1 MKCLPIITLD
11 GPAGVGKSTLAKR
24 LATILGIPYL
34 DTGAMFRTIALR
46 LGPGAEALPEDELRA
61 RCKAFRFKLQ
71 GGGEHSVLLCNGVPV
86 GPEIRTE
93 EVGRLASRLATSTV
107 VRDCLKEAQRS
118 LGESGLVAEGR
129 DMGTVVFPTARFK
142 FFLDARPEVRGMRR
156 FEELQAKGEPADLA
170 QITEMIRQRDD
181 MDRNRAVAPLKPAAD
196 AVIVDTSDL
205 GIEGV
210 LKVLT
215 DTVAASSERIVRE
228 VRYCPKDA
236 AEGAVSGMR
245 DAAFSHMAGDG
256 SISMVDVGSKN
267 ITRRVAIVRGAVEMN
282 AHTLGLLK
290 EHALPKGDVLVTA
303 QVAGIM
309 AAKRTSELIPLC
321 HPVPLSFVDVR
332 FEIQDEPP
340 AVLIESEARTSDR
353 TGVEMEAIIAAQ
365 VAAATIYDTVQGR
378 SEGYGYPRR
387 AACAQIRGA
396 HGHVRAPR
404 VLRGADLIMLAYP
417 NISPVALSLGP
428 VQVHWYGLM
437 YLFAFLAGWGLARWR
452 ASRPAWIAAGWNGQ
466 KVDDLLTWIM
476 LGVVAGGRLGYVLFY
491 DLPVYLDQPSEDF
504 QDLERRHVVS
514 RRPHRRIA
522 DGLVVEPPQQE
533 EVHGRGGLRRSSRS
547 AGTLLWA
554 HREFHQRRALG
565 RGYGWPLGDGV
576 SYGRPAARAIL
587 RSCTRPGLKVW
598 SCSSSCGSIRP
609 GSVPPGA
616 FPACSRCCTACS
628 VLPWSLSASQIPSSA
643 IWLSAGSRWGSFCV
657 FLCLSRGSGCCSGL

>member
-1 MKCLPIITLD
+1 
-11 GPAGVGKSTLAKR
+11 
-24 LATILGIPYL
+24 
-34 DTGAMFRTIALR
+34 
-46 LGPGAEALPEDELRA
+46 
-61 RCKAFRFKLQ
+61 
-71 GGGEHSVLLCNGVPV
+71 
-86 GPEIRTE
+86 
-93 EVGRLASRLATSTV
+93 V

-236 AEGAVSGMR
+236 AEDAASGMR

-267 ITRRVAIVRGAVEMN
+267 ITRRVAIVCGAVEMN

-365 VAAATIYDTVQGR
+365 VAAATIYDMCKAVQKDMV
-378 SEGYGYPRR
+378 
-387 AACAQIRGA
+387 IRD
-396 HGHVRAPR
+396 VR
-404 VLRGADLIMLAYP
+404 L
-417 NISPVALSLGP
+417 
-428 VQVHWYGLM
+428 VHK
-437 YLFAFLAGWGLARWR
+437 
-452 ASRPAWIAAGWNGQ
+452 S
-466 KVDDLLTWIM
+466 
-476 LGVVAGGRLGYVLFY
+476 GGRTGTF
-491 DLPVYLDQPSEDF
+491 
-504 QDLERRHVVS
+504 ERR
-514 RRPHRRIA
+514 
-522 DGLVVEPPQQE
+522 E
-533 EVHGRGGLRRSSRS
+533 SSGER
-547 AGTLLWA
+547 T
-554 HREFHQRRALG
+554 
-565 RGYGWPLGDGV
+565 
-576 SYGRPAARAIL
+576 
-587 RSCTRPGLKVW
+587 
-598 SCSSSCGSIRP
+598 
-609 GSVPPGA
+609 
-616 FPACSRCCTACS
+616 
-628 VLPWSLSASQIPSSA
+628 
-643 IWLSAGSRWGSFCV
+643 
-657 FLCLSRGSGCCSGL
+657 

>member
-46 LGPGAEALPEDELRA
+46 LGPGAETLPEDELRA
-61 RCKAFRFKLQ
+61 RCNAFRFKLQ
-71 GGGEHSVLLCNGVPV
+71 GGGEDSVLLCNDVPV
-86 GPEIRTE
+86 GREIRTE

-107 VRDCLKEAQRS
+107 VRDYLKEAQRS

-205 GIEGV
+205 DIDGV

-228 VRYCPKDA
+228 VRCCPKDA
-236 AEGAVSGMR
+236 VEGAASGVR

-256 SISMVDVGSKN
+256 SISMVDVGGKDVTKR
-267 ITRRVAIVRGAVEMN
+267 IAIVRGAVEMN

-365 VAAATIYDTVQGR
+365 VAAATIYDMCKAVQKDMV
-378 SEGYGYPRR
+378 
-387 AACAQIRGA
+387 IRD
-396 HGHVRAPR
+396 VR
-404 VLRGADLIMLAYP
+404 L
-417 NISPVALSLGP
+417 
-428 VQVHWYGLM
+428 VHK
-437 YLFAFLAGWGLARWR
+437 
-452 ASRPAWIAAGWNGQ
+452 S
-466 KVDDLLTWIM
+466 
-476 LGVVAGGRLGYVLFY
+476 GGRTGTF
-491 DLPVYLDQPSEDF
+491 
-504 QDLERRHVVS
+504 ERRKPSV
-514 RRPHRRIA
+514 
-522 DGLVVEPPQQE
+522 
-533 EVHGRGGLRRSSRS
+533 
-547 AGTLLWA
+547 
-554 HREFHQRRALG
+554 
-565 RGYGWPLGDGV
+565 
-576 SYGRPAARAIL
+576 GRP
-587 RSCTRPGLKVW
+587 
-598 SCSSSCGSIRP
+598 
-609 GSVPPGA
+609 
-616 FPACSRCCTACS
+616 
-628 VLPWSLSASQIPSSA
+628 
-643 IWLSAGSRWGSFCV
+643 
-657 FLCLSRGSGCCSGL
+657 

>member
-1 MKCLPIITLD
+1 
-11 GPAGVGKSTLAKR
+11 
-24 LATILGIPYL
+24 
-34 DTGAMFRTIALR
+34 
-46 LGPGAEALPEDELRA
+46 
-61 RCKAFRFKLQ
+61 
-71 GGGEHSVLLCNGVPV
+71 
-86 GPEIRTE
+86 
-93 EVGRLASRLATSTV
+93 
-107 VRDCLKEAQRS
+107 
-118 LGESGLVAEGR
+118 
-129 DMGTVVFPTARFK
+129 MGTVVFPTARFK

-236 AEGAVSGMR
+236 AEDAVSGMR

-365 VAAATIYDTVQGR
+365 VAAATIYDMCKAVQKDMVIRDVRLVHKSGGARARSSAASPQGSGPDHAGLSEHQPGR
-378 SEGYGYPRR
+378 PEPWPR
-387 AACAQIRGA
+387 AGPL
-396 HGHVRAPR
+396 VRAYVSVRLSGRMGAGALARVPSR
-404 VLRGADLIMLAYP
+404 VDCGGLEWAEGRRSVDVDHARRGGWRTPWVCAVLR
-417 NISPVALSLGP
+417 
-428 VQVHWYGLM
+428 
-437 YLFAFLAGWGLARWR
+437 FARVPRSAVR
-452 ASRPAWIAAGWNGQ
+452 
-466 KVDDLLTWIM
+466 
-476 LGVVAGGRLGYVLFY
+476 
-491 DLPVYLDQPSEDF
+491 DF

-565 RGYGWPLGDGV
+565 RGYGWSLGDGV
-576 SYGRPAARAIL
+576 SYGGPLPRHPSQLYEA
-587 RSCTRPGLKVW
+587 GLEGLVLFVVLW
-598 SCSSSCGSIRP
+598 VYSSRIRP
-609 GSVPPGA
+609 TGA

>member
-46 LGPGAEALPEDELRA
+46 LGPGAETLPEDELRA
-61 RCKAFRFKLQ
+61 RCNAFRFKLQ
-71 GGGEHSVLLCNGVPV
+71 GGGEGSVLLCNDVPV
-86 GPEIRTE
+86 GREIRTE

-107 VRDCLKEAQRS
+107 VRDYLKEAQRS

-156 FEELQAKGEPADLA
+156 FEELQANGEPADLA

-205 GIEGV
+205 DIDGV

-228 VRYCPKDA
+228 VRCCPKDA
-236 AEGAVSGMR
+236 VEGAASGVR

-256 SISMVDVGSKN
+256 SISMVDVGGKDVTKR
-267 ITRRVAIVRGAVEMN
+267 IAIVRGAVEMN

-365 VAAATIYDTVQGR
+365 VAAATIYDMCKAVQKDMV
-378 SEGYGYPRR
+378 
-387 AACAQIRGA
+387 IRD
-396 HGHVRAPR
+396 VR
-404 VLRGADLIMLAYP
+404 L
-417 NISPVALSLGP
+417 
-428 VQVHWYGLM
+428 VHK
-437 YLFAFLAGWGLARWR
+437 
-452 ASRPAWIAAGWNGQ
+452 S
-466 KVDDLLTWIM
+466 
-476 LGVVAGGRLGYVLFY
+476 GGRTGTF
-491 DLPVYLDQPSEDF
+491 
-504 QDLERRHVVS
+504 ERRKPSV
-514 RRPHRRIA
+514 
-522 DGLVVEPPQQE
+522 
-533 EVHGRGGLRRSSRS
+533 
-547 AGTLLWA
+547 
-554 HREFHQRRALG
+554 
-565 RGYGWPLGDGV
+565 
-576 SYGRPAARAIL
+576 GRP
-587 RSCTRPGLKVW
+587 
-598 SCSSSCGSIRP
+598 
-609 GSVPPGA
+609 
-616 FPACSRCCTACS
+616 
-628 VLPWSLSASQIPSSA
+628 
-643 IWLSAGSRWGSFCV
+643 
-657 FLCLSRGSGCCSGL
+657 

>member
-34 DTGAMFRTIALR
+34 DTGALFRTIALR
-46 LGPGAEALPEDELRA
+46 LGPGAETLPEDELRA
-61 RCKAFRFKLQ
+61 RCNAFRFKLQ
-71 GGGEHSVLLCNGVPV
+71 GGGEGSVLLCNDVPV
-86 GPEIRTE
+86 GREIRTE

-107 VRDCLKEAQRS
+107 VRDYLKEAQRS

-205 GIEGV
+205 DIDGV

-228 VRYCPKDA
+228 VRCCPKDA
-236 AEGAVSGMR
+236 VEGAASGVR

-256 SISMVDVGSKN
+256 SISMVDVGGKDVTKR
-267 ITRRVAIVRGAVEMN
+267 IAIVRGAVEMN

-340 AVLIESEARTSDR
+340 AVLIESEARTWRWKPS
-353 TGVEMEAIIAAQ
+353 
-365 VAAATIYDTVQGR
+365 
-378 SEGYGYPRR
+378 SPPR
-387 AACAQIRGA
+387 
-396 HGHVRAPR
+396 
-404 VLRGADLIMLAYP
+404 LR
-417 NISPVALSLGP
+417 
-428 VQVHWYGLM
+428 
-437 YLFAFLAGWGLARWR
+437 
-452 ASRPAWIAAGWNGQ
+452 
-466 KVDDLLTWIM
+466 
-476 LGVVAGGRLGYVLFY
+476 
-491 DLPVYLDQPSEDF
+491 
-504 QDLERRHVVS
+504 
-514 RRPHRRIA
+514 RRPFTICARPFRR
-522 DGLVVEPPQQE
+522 
-533 EVHGRGGLRRSSRS
+533 
-547 AGTLLWA
+547 
-554 HREFHQRRALG
+554 
-565 RGYGWPLGDGV
+565 
-576 SYGRPAARAIL
+576 
-587 RSCTRPGLKVW
+587 
-598 SCSSSCGSIRP
+598 
-609 GSVPPGA
+609 
-616 FPACSRCCTACS
+616 
-628 VLPWSLSASQIPSSA
+628 
-643 IWLSAGSRWGSFCV
+643 IWLSATCGLCTNPGGARARSSAASPPWGGPDHAGLSEHQPGRPEPWPRAGSLVRAYVFVRLSDRVGAGALACV
-657 FLCLSRGSGCCSGL
+657 PSRVGCGGLERAEGR

>member
-46 LGPGAEALPEDELRA
+46 LGPGAETLPEDELRA
-61 RCKAFRFKLQ
+61 RCNVFRFKLQ
-71 GGGEHSVLLCNGVPV
+71 GGGEDSVLLCNDVPV
-86 GPEIRTE
+86 GREIRTE

-107 VRDCLKEAQRS
+107 VRDYLKEAQRS

-205 GIEGV
+205 DIDGV

-228 VRYCPKDA
+228 VRCCPKDA
-236 AEGAVSGMR
+236 VEGAASGVR

-256 SISMVDVGSKN
+256 SISMVDVGGKDVTKR
-267 ITRRVAIVRGAVEMN
+267 IAIVRGAVEMN

-365 VAAATIYDTVQGR
+365 VAAATIYDMCKAVQKDMV
-378 SEGYGYPRR
+378 
-387 AACAQIRGA
+387 IRD
-396 HGHVRAPR
+396 VR
-404 VLRGADLIMLAYP
+404 L
-417 NISPVALSLGP
+417 
-428 VQVHWYGLM
+428 VHK
-437 YLFAFLAGWGLARWR
+437 
-452 ASRPAWIAAGWNGQ
+452 S
-466 KVDDLLTWIM
+466 
-476 LGVVAGGRLGYVLFY
+476 GGRTGTF
-491 DLPVYLDQPSEDF
+491 
-504 QDLERRHVVS
+504 ERRKPSV
-514 RRPHRRIA
+514 
-522 DGLVVEPPQQE
+522 
-533 EVHGRGGLRRSSRS
+533 
-547 AGTLLWA
+547 
-554 HREFHQRRALG
+554 
-565 RGYGWPLGDGV
+565 
-576 SYGRPAARAIL
+576 GRP
-587 RSCTRPGLKVW
+587 
-598 SCSSSCGSIRP
+598 
-609 GSVPPGA
+609 
-616 FPACSRCCTACS
+616 
-628 VLPWSLSASQIPSSA
+628 
-643 IWLSAGSRWGSFCV
+643 
-657 FLCLSRGSGCCSGL
+657 

>member
-46 LGPGAEALPEDELRA
+46 LGPGAEQLPEDELRS
-61 RCKAFRFKLQ
+61 RCNAFRFKLQ
-71 GGGEHSVLLCNGVPV
+71 GGGENSVLLCNGVAV
-86 GPEIRTE
+86 GREIRTE

-107 VRDCLKEAQRS
+107 VRDYLKEAQRS

-156 FEELQAKGEPADLA
+156 FEELRAKGEPADLA

-196 AVIVDTSDL
+196 ALIVDTSDL
-205 GIEGV
+205 DIDGV

-215 DTVAASSERIVRE
+215 DTVAAPSERIVRE
-228 VRYCPKDA
+228 VRYCPKAA
-236 AEGAVSGMR
+236 AENGASGNGVSGAR

-256 SISMVDVGSKN
+256 SIGMVDVGDKDV
-267 ITRRVAIVRGAVEMN
+267 TRRVAVVRGAVEMN

-290 EHALPKGDVLVTA
+290 ERALPKGDVLVTA

-309 AAKRTSELIPLC
+309 AAKRTAELIPLC

-365 VAAATIYDTVQGR
+365 VAAATVYDMCKAVQKDMVIRDVRLVHKSGGR
-378 SEGYGYPRR
+378 TGTFE
-387 AACAQIRGA
+387 
-396 HGHVRAPR
+396 
-404 VLRGADLIMLAYP
+404 L
-417 NISPVALSLGP
+417 
-428 VQVHWYGLM
+428 
-437 YLFAFLAGWGLARWR
+437 R
-452 ASRPAWIAAGWNGQ
+452 ASG
-466 KVDDLLTWIM
+466 
-476 LGVVAGGRLGYVLFY
+476 
-491 DLPVYLDQPSEDF
+491 
-504 QDLERRHVVS
+504 ER
-514 RRPHRRIA
+514 
-522 DGLVVEPPQQE
+522 G
-533 EVHGRGGLRRSSRS
+533 
-547 AGTLLWA
+547 
-554 HREFHQRRALG
+554 
-565 RGYGWPLGDGV
+565 
-576 SYGRPAARAIL
+576 
-587 RSCTRPGLKVW
+587 
-598 SCSSSCGSIRP
+598 
-609 GSVPPGA
+609 
-616 FPACSRCCTACS
+616 
-628 VLPWSLSASQIPSSA
+628 
-643 IWLSAGSRWGSFCV
+643 
-657 FLCLSRGSGCCSGL
+657 

>member
-46 LGPGAEALPEDELRA
+46 LGPGAETLPEDELRA
-61 RCKAFRFKLQ
+61 RCNAFRFKLQ
-71 GGGEHSVLLCNGVPV
+71 GGGEGSVLLCNDVPV
-86 GPEIRTE
+86 GREIRTE

-107 VRDCLKEAQRS
+107 VRDYLKEAQRS
-118 LGESGLVAEGR
+118 RGESGLVAEGR

-205 GIEGV
+205 DIDGV

-228 VRYCPKDA
+228 VRCCPKDA
-236 AEGAVSGMR
+236 VEGAASGVR

-256 SISMVDVGSKN
+256 SISMVDVGGKDVTKR
-267 ITRRVAIVRGAVEMN
+267 IAIVRGAVEMN

-365 VAAATIYDTVQGR
+365 VAAATIYDMCKAVQKDMV
-378 SEGYGYPRR
+378 
-387 AACAQIRGA
+387 IRD
-396 HGHVRAPR
+396 VR
-404 VLRGADLIMLAYP
+404 L
-417 NISPVALSLGP
+417 
-428 VQVHWYGLM
+428 VHK
-437 YLFAFLAGWGLARWR
+437 
-452 ASRPAWIAAGWNGQ
+452 S
-466 KVDDLLTWIM
+466 
-476 LGVVAGGRLGYVLFY
+476 GGRTGTF
-491 DLPVYLDQPSEDF
+491 
-504 QDLERRHVVS
+504 ERRKPSV
-514 RRPHRRIA
+514 
-522 DGLVVEPPQQE
+522 
-533 EVHGRGGLRRSSRS
+533 
-547 AGTLLWA
+547 
-554 HREFHQRRALG
+554 
-565 RGYGWPLGDGV
+565 
-576 SYGRPAARAIL
+576 GRP
-587 RSCTRPGLKVW
+587 
-598 SCSSSCGSIRP
+598 
-609 GSVPPGA
+609 
-616 FPACSRCCTACS
+616 
-628 VLPWSLSASQIPSSA
+628 
-643 IWLSAGSRWGSFCV
+643 
-657 FLCLSRGSGCCSGL
+657 

>member
-46 LGPGAEALPEDELRA
+46 LGPGAETLPEDELRA
-61 RCKAFRFKLQ
+61 RCNAFRFKLQ
-71 GGGEHSVLLCNGVPV
+71 GGGEGSVLLCNDVPV
-86 GPEIRTE
+86 GREIRTE

-107 VRDCLKEAQRS
+107 VRDYLKEAQRS

-205 GIEGV
+205 DIDGV

-228 VRYCPKDA
+228 VRCCPKDA
-236 AEGAVSGMR
+236 VEGAASGVR

-256 SISMVDVGSKN
+256 SISMVDVGGKDVTKR
-267 ITRRVAIVRGAVEMN
+267 IAIVRGAVEMN

-365 VAAATIYDTVQGR
+365 VAAATIYDMCKAVQKDMV
-378 SEGYGYPRR
+378 
-387 AACAQIRGA
+387 IRD
-396 HGHVRAPR
+396 VR
-404 VLRGADLIMLAYP
+404 L
-417 NISPVALSLGP
+417 
-428 VQVHWYGLM
+428 VHK
-437 YLFAFLAGWGLARWR
+437 
-452 ASRPAWIAAGWNGQ
+452 S
-466 KVDDLLTWIM
+466 
-476 LGVVAGGRLGYVLFY
+476 GGRTGTF
-491 DLPVYLDQPSEDF
+491 
-504 QDLERRHVVS
+504 ERRKPSV
-514 RRPHRRIA
+514 
-522 DGLVVEPPQQE
+522 
-533 EVHGRGGLRRSSRS
+533 
-547 AGTLLWA
+547 
-554 HREFHQRRALG
+554 
-565 RGYGWPLGDGV
+565 
-576 SYGRPAARAIL
+576 GRP
-587 RSCTRPGLKVW
+587 
-598 SCSSSCGSIRP
+598 
-609 GSVPPGA
+609 
-616 FPACSRCCTACS
+616 
-628 VLPWSLSASQIPSSA
+628 
-643 IWLSAGSRWGSFCV
+643 
-657 FLCLSRGSGCCSGL
+657 